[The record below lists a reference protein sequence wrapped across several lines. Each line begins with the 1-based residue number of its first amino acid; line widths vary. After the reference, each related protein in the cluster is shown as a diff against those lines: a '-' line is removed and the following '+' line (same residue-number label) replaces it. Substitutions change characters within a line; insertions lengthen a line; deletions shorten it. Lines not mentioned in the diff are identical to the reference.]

1 MLYKNGCAD
10 AWETVIRIYD
20 ETIEQNN
27 PAVTAEKIVSEIG
40 LSNAMEVF
48 SVVAAIKKKDGRITP
63 ANRRELSKVPIDP
76 DAAEWQPW
84 NPMLRVDLDHI
95 HPAHINNIISAL
107 LNIARQAE
115 CSETC

>member
-40 LSNAMEVF
+40 LSNAMKVF
-48 SVVAAIKKKDGRITP
+48 RLLRQS
-63 ANRRELSKVPIDP
+63 RRKTDASRQRTVGNFPKPPLTLMQLSGSHGIP
-76 DAAEWQPW
+76 
-84 NPMLRVDLDHI
+84 
-95 HPAHINNIISAL
+95 
-107 LNIARQAE
+107 
-115 CSETC
+115 CSG

>member
-20 ETIEQNN
+20 ETIVQND
-27 PAVTAEKIVSEIG
+27 PSVTAGKIISEIG
-40 LSNAMEVF
+40 LSHALEVF
-48 SVVAAIKKKDGRITP
+48 SVVTAIKKKDGRITP
-63 ANRRELSKVPIDP
+63 ANRRALSEVPFDP
-76 DAAEWQPW
+76 DATEWQSC
-84 NPMLRVDLDHI
+84 NPMLRADLDHI